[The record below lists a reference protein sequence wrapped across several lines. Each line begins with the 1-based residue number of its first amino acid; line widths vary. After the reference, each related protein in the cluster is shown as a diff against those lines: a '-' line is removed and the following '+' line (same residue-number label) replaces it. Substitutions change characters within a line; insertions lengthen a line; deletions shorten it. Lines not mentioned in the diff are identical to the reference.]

1 MQRRMFAIMTATD
14 RLNTNRNEAV
24 NGRVFLSRVDGR
36 SLIRSPAW
44 TFTSAAAT
52 DLMSDKVI
60 AFWRY
65 CRRLEVR
72 RRGRGRFALLW

>member
-36 SLIRSPAW
+36 SLIRSP
-44 TFTSAAAT
+44 
-52 DLMSDKVI
+52 L
-60 AFWRY
+60 
-65 CRRLEVR
+65 RL
-72 RRGRGRFALLW
+72 LPLPLPPI